1 MASTP
6 TDPAVDE
13 PSAMDA
19 TPTEPAAMPTDGG
32 ETAPE
37 VVSGMEVTGLDEDE
51 QQREYDVI
59 EIDEVRPPSTRYHR
73 TSHRSNIPL
82 FHSHLD
88 PETTTSTSPQMLF
101 VSFVNSLRNRNPGAM
116 EVVVPGVDAAGDAV
130 PIRPS
135 AGKDGIQE
143 LLKKNDLTSI
153 VPLKNREPKWNP
165 QSNMYQLDFNGRAT
179 LASCKNIQLHPKN
192 GADSDVVFLM
202 GKVEENKFNVDFKA
216 PLSCMQAFAFALIV
230 FDNSSGAF

>member
-1 MASTP
+1 
-6 TDPAVDE
+6 
-13 PSAMDA
+13 
-19 TPTEPAAMPTDGG
+19 
-32 ETAPE
+32 
-37 VVSGMEVTGLDEDE
+37 
-51 QQREYDVI
+51 
-59 EIDEVRPPSTRYHR
+59 
-73 TSHRSNIPL
+73 
-82 FHSHLD
+82 
-88 PETTTSTSPQMLF
+88 MLF

-116 EVVVPGVDAAGDAV
+116 EVVVPGVDEKGDAMPV
-130 PIRPS
+130 RPTPSRRVSCAASRPCAPSRS
-135 AGKDGIQE
+135 AAVRAPSRQVRPTPSKPDGLQE
-143 LLKKNDLTSI
+143 LLKKNTLETI